1 MVLYTCFKKLKTDYY
16 ICQRGILDTNEEAF
30 EESLSDYKIISVPS
44 SNLTYDILKVIDEIH
59 MVKISL
65 KEKIIFS
72 F

>member
-1 MVLYTCFKKLKTDYY
+1 MVLYTCFKNVNTDYY

-44 SNLTYDILKVIDEIH
+44 SNLHFDILKAIDEIH

-65 KEKIIFS
+65 KEKMIFS

>member
-59 MVKISL
+59 RLKISL
-65 KEKIIFS
+65 KEKIKFS